1 MADTSAIVPSE
12 ILPRH
17 SCLIN
22 KDRLR
27 QQEEPILDSDEEI
40 TTDNATS
47 CNCVRS
53 RNMTPLK
60 NCQDSQLKTAEKIH
74 LFQPLKE
81 MIQEDVEPTQEEEQ
95 RSPFDYDE
103 SYHRK
108 SLRQQV
114 IEEAEGVLMDQIG
127 GASTTKDVLIG
138 LQGAAAD
145 STMLSD
151 EVQVLES
158 DQSMSTL
165 KLQKSTR
172 TADYIALGRSL
183 NRQLHRINQISVR
196 NGPLRPNF
204 MSQTSQRGPFSRIS
218 HRSCYND
225 EGTEF

>member
-1 MADTSAIVPSE
+1 MAEASAKVPSE
-12 ILPRH
+12 ILPSH

-40 TTDNATS
+40 TTDNAKS
-47 CNCVRS
+47 CNCVGS
-53 RNMTPLK
+53 RGTTPLK
-60 NCQDSQLKTAEKIH
+60 NCLDSQLKTAEKIY
-74 LFQPLKE
+74 LFQPSKE
-81 MIQEDVEPTQEEEQ
+81 MIQENVEPAQEEEQ
-95 RSPFDYDE
+95 RSLFDYDE

-127 GASTTKDVLIG
+127 GAGTTKDVLLG

-158 DQSMSTL
+158 DQSMSALT
-165 KLQKSTR
+165 LQKSTR
-172 TADYIALGRSL
+172 TADCIALGRSL
-183 NRQLHRINQISVR
+183 NRQLHQINQISAR

-204 MSQTSQRGPFSRIS
+204 MS
-218 HRSCYND
+218 
-225 EGTEF
+225 